1 MENSEQDQQDGLS
14 RRDMLKIGGL
24 GGLALTATG
33 MIGSTSSSAETQGG
47 LSTHVAPGELDE

>member
-1 MENSEQDQQDGLS
+1 MDKQNQEQQEGLS

-33 MIGSTSSSAETQGG
+33 MIGGVMPVEGQAGHQS
-47 LSTHVAPGELDE
+47 VDIAPGELD